1 MIADNPVRTPSI
13 ALMTL
18 IAMASPL
25 ALNLFVPAM
34 PDAARELQTDV
45 SVIQLT
51 FTAYLFTLAFGQLL
65 SGPLADHFGR
75 RPILLGG
82 LVFHT
87 LGSLLAALAP
97 DVMLLI
103 AGRVLQALGGSAAMV
118 MARTIIIDIYGREGA
133 SARMGYVVMAIA
145 SAQTIAPTVGGFLN
159 LWAGW
164 NSIFYVSLGMGG
176 VALLVATLKLPET
189 CRVRSESLRLGPVI
203 QRYASVF
210 NSGGYIGYALSTTC
224 IAAAFYIFVGTAP
237 YIVDGLGGNSAL
249 FGSWF
254 LAVSLAFMAGSF
266 LSTRL
271 AMHASIDQ
279 VLWLGNVLSLTG
291 ALTLLGFT
299 LGNTLTYATLF
310 LPMALVTF
318 GRGLSQ
324 PNAQSAAISCSPTSA
339 ATASGLMGFI
349 QLLAGAMIAQL
360 MPLLLGEGV
369 LPIAA
374 CIFLATVAALG
385 AHYYAI
391 SRHRSPE
398 AALEVGKTEKCNF

>member
-1 MIADNPVRTPSI
+1 MTADTPVRTPSI
-13 ALMTL
+13 ALMAL

-34 PDAARELQTDV
+34 PDAVRDLETGV
-45 SVIQLT
+45 GVIQLS

-75 RPILLGG
+75 RPVLLGG
-82 LVFHT
+82 LVLHT

-97 DVMLLI
+97 DATLLI

-118 MARTIIIDIYGREGA
+118 LARTIIIDIYGRQGA
-133 SARMGYVVMAIA
+133 ASRMGYVVMAIA
-145 SAQTIAPTVGGFLN
+145 IAQTIAPTLGGYLN

-164 NSIFYVSLGMGG
+164 HSIFYVSLGMGA
-176 VALLVATLKLPET
+176 VALLVAALRLPET
-189 CRVRSESLRLGPVI
+189 CRDKTDSLRLRPVI
-203 QRYASVF
+203 QRYAGVF
-210 NSGGYIGYALSTTC
+210 SSGGYIGYTLSTTF

-237 YIVDGLGGNSAL
+237 YLVDRLGGNSAL
-249 FGSWF
+249 FGTWF
-254 LAVSLAFMAGSF
+254 LAVSLAFMCGSF

-271 AMHASIDQ
+271 ARRASSDQ
-279 VLWLGNVLSLTG
+279 AVLLGNTLSLAG
-291 ALTLLGFT
+291 ALVLLAFA
-299 LGNTLTYATLF
+299 LGSTLTYATLF

-349 QLLAGAMIAQL
+349 QLLTGAMIAQL
-360 MPLLLGEGV
+360 MPLLLGQGV

-374 CIFLATVAALG
+374 CICLAPVAALG
-385 AHYYAI
+385 AHYYAVRRQRY
-391 SRHRSPE
+391 SL
-398 AALEVGKTEKCNF
+398 AKA

>member
-1 MIADNPVRTPSI
+1 MITDTPVRTPSI

-34 PDAARELQTDV
+34 PDAARELKTDV
-45 SVIQLT
+45 SVIQLS

-75 RPILLGG
+75 RPIVLGG
-82 LVFHT
+82 LVLHT

-97 DVMLLI
+97 DVTLLI

-145 SAQTIAPTVGGFLN
+145 TAQTIAPTVGGFLN

-164 NSIFYVSLGMGG
+164 NSIFYVSLAMGG
-176 VALLVATLKLPET
+176 VALLVATLQLPET
-189 CRVRSESLRLGPVI
+189 CRVRSDSLRLGPVI

-224 IAAAFYIFVGTAP
+224 IAAAFYMFVGTAP

-249 FGSWF
+249 FGTWF
-254 LAVSLAFMAGSF
+254 LSVSLAFMAGSF

-271 AMHASIDQ
+271 ARHASIDQ
-279 VLWLGNVLSLTG
+279 VLLSGNVLSLAG

-299 LGNTLTYATLF
+299 LGSALTYATLF

-349 QLLAGAMIAQL
+349 QLLAGAVIAQL

-374 CIFLATVAALG
+374 CIFLAPLAALG

-391 SRHRSPE
+391 SRQRSRE
-398 AALEVGKTEKCNF
+398 AASN